1 MHTNKDEA
9 KAIAI
14 PGQRDTHLAK
24 VENELYHELCTQHD
38 RAGLFVT
45 AKADEINRRLR
56 MRHLLFL
63 LPFTPIVHDG
73 GIPRQRA
80 CKIEKRKL
88 TFLL

>member
-14 PGQRDTHLAK
+14 PGQHDTHLAK

-56 MRHLLFL
+56 MRHLLLLFL
-63 LPFTPIVHDG
+63 FTPTIPDG
-73 GIPRQRA
+73 DIFGQRA
-80 CKIEKRKL
+80 RKVGNRKL
-88 TFLL
+88 TLLL